1 MAKIHLRGLGEPSPE
16 TREYFAFFKD
26 WAGRSLRHAPVDDP
40 AEADFILF
48 VFGTDLRAP
57 LTAEEE
63 ALLTQRP
70 DDCFALDGIDRPI
83 GFLPGL
89 YAALPARA
97 FDPARFRTYCYPV
110 ENRQVEAAWEARPEK
125 SLFLSFLGGASS
137 PLRQRLYRRRDGR
150 SDILIEDTTSHQEW
164 NPHQP
169 AWAERKTRYAEVLAR
184 SEFSLCPR
192 GAGVGSIRLF
202 EAMQAGSVP
211 VLLSDAYVLPASPG
225 PKWDEFLIRLPES
238 AAAQSDLP
246 ALLEPW
252 REQSREM
259 GLRARQAWETW
270 FAPAVW
276 LDRIVENLEAI
287 RADRAQSGQ
296 TRTEASHRRRWPWWK
311 FKREAGERV
320 RNSLRRIRNR
330 LRSR

>member
-1 MAKIHLRGLGEPSPE
+1 MAKIHLRGLGEPAPE
-16 TREYFAFFKD
+16 TREFFAFFQS
-26 WAGRSLRHAPVDDP
+26 WAGRSTRHALVDDP
-40 AEADFILF
+40 AEADLILF
-48 VFGTDLRAP
+48 VFGTDLRTP
-57 LTAEEE
+57 LNAEEE
-63 ALLTQRP
+63 ALLASRP
-70 DDCFALDGIDRPI
+70 DDCFALDGKDRPL

-97 FDPARFRTYCYPV
+97 FAPARFRTYCYPV
-110 ENRQVEAAWEARPEK
+110 ENRQVEAAWQARPEK
-125 SLFLSFLGGASS
+125 SLFFSFLGGASS
-137 PLRQRLYRRRDGR
+137 PLRQKLYRRRDGR
-150 SDILIEDTTSHQEW
+150 SDILIEDTTAHQEW

-169 AWAERKTRYAEVLAR
+169 AWAEQKQRYAEVLAR

-225 PKWDEFLIRLPES
+225 PAWDQFLIRLPES
-238 AAAQSDLP
+238 AATRDDLP
-246 ALLEPW
+246 ALLDPW
-252 REQSREM
+252 RGRSREM
-259 GLRARQAWETW
+259 GLRARQAWEEW

-287 RADRAQSGQ
+287 RIDRAHSGHPE
-296 TRTEASHRRRWPWWK
+296 TFYRHRWAWWK
-311 FKREAGERV
+311 FKREAGEWAW
-320 RNSLRRIRNR
+320 NSLRRIRNR